1 MRARKALCLL
11 ITTVLALFLCVG
23 LLQTRALAEGSER
36 ISENR
41 TTNEQDFFYRTIE
54 VARTSTNSVIYGGS
68 NTVLSR
74 KALNAVG
81 GFFTESITE
90 DFATGLLIESAGF
103 VSLGMTAYLRFRRC
117 SPPTLASS
125 APCGETSRI
134 VLHAQSTDAC
144 ARLARSEGAAWER
157 AQSQESVSSRVWR
170 SAFRSSTSRLPRAK
184 IRCSCIDSPRDGAP
198 LLQMPT
204 SLTL

>member
-23 LLQTRALAEGSER
+23 LLQTRALAEGNER

-41 TTNEQDFFYRTIE
+41 TTNEQDFFE

-103 VSLGMTAYLRFRRC
+103 VSLGMTACLRSRRC

-125 APCGETSRI
+125 APCGETPRI
-134 VLHAQSTDAC
+134 VLHAP
-144 ARLARSEGAAWER
+144 
-157 AQSQESVSSRVWR
+157 
-170 SAFRSSTSRLPRAK
+170 SANAHAGL
-184 IRCSCIDSPRDGAP
+184 G
-198 LLQMPT
+198 
-204 SLTL
+204 